1 MHTLHS
7 AFILGYHGCDRDVG
21 ERLLA
26 GEPFRQSDNEYDWL
40 GHGIYFWEANPM
52 RGLEFAREVQ
62 SRHGKKSSI
71 KNPWVIG
78 AIIEPRVCLDL
89 MTSSGISVIKESYKT
104 LKQSLEYVNCV
115 LPENSKDL
123 LRRNLDC
130 MVVNLAHLILQE
142 QNQPKIDTVK
152 GVFVE
157 GDEVYPGAGFREKN
171 HIQIC
176 VCNPDCIKGVF
187 RVDDRFLI

>member
-1 MHTLHS
+1 
-7 AFILGYHGCDRDVG
+7 
-21 ERLLA
+21 
-26 GEPFRQSDNEYDWL
+26 
-40 GHGIYFWEANPM
+40 M

-78 AIIEPRVCLDL
+78 AIIEPRMCLDL
-89 MTSSGISVIKESYKT
+89 MTSSGIAILKESYET
-104 LKQSLEYVNCV
+104 LKRLSEVYGKPLPVN
-115 LPENSKDL
+115 NDDT

-130 MVVNLAHLILQE
+130 MVVNVAHLILQE

-176 VCNPDCIKGVF
+176 VCNSDCIKGVF